1 MRAFAT
7 MLPRLDAEERLAGIE
22 AGSVAF
28 GTRDKHDARRTLR
41 ALQDAARGGRH
52 GRERVKANPAQLAA
66 MGIAVVEVPVPEPA
80 DG

>member
-1 MRAFAT
+1 

-22 AGSVAF
+22 AGGVAF

-41 ALQDAARGGRH
+41 ALQDAVRGGRH
-52 GRERVKANPAQLAA
+52 GRERVNANPAQLAA
-66 MGIAVVEVPVPEPA
+66 IGIAVVDHPAVETA